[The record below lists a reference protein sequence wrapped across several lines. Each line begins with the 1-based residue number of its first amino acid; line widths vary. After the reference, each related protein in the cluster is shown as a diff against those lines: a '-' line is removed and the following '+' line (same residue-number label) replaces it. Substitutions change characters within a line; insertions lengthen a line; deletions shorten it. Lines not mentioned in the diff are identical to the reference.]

1 MKSRNPLILI
11 LPIAVLSMLA
21 ACGQSDEAAPV
32 ESALPAANRFQL
44 SDLDSGKNPC
54 TDFAGYVNGKWIAAN
69 AIPADRTSW
78 GSFEILTERTTS
90 IQKQLAEKAAASP
103 NTVGVEK
110 IIGDFWLTGMDE
122 AKANAQGIQPM
133 VPLLKTIDGLQ
144 GRDAIVDYLRQSAA
158 KGQGFLFEFGVDSD
172 FNKPDVNLAYV
183 SQGGLGLPDT
193 AYYFDADK
201 QNIRDAYVKH
211 IATVLELSGITAA
224 GSQKQASDIMAF
236 ETRLAKVSK
245 SAEEMSS
252 DVSLYYNPLTL
263 AEADKL
269 TPNFSWTKFF
279 ESQGVSTPE
288 KFSLSTPGFHQ
299 EVSAMLG
306 DTDPAAW
313 RAYLRFHSVDKASP
327 YLSDAFVTA
336 HFNFHNKTLRGQ
348 KEIKPRWKRVLSAIE
363 DQSGEAMGQLY
374 VKAAFS
380 LEAKARMETL
390 VANLGKALKAR
401 LQTLAW
407 MSDETKTKALEKM
420 AAFTAKIGY
429 PDKWRDWTGLST
441 GRDSYIANVLSAK
454 EFNYKWAL
462 GRIGKPV
469 DRTEWE
475 MSPQTVNAYYNPLRN
490 EVVFPAAILQP
501 PFFDPSAT
509 DEMNYGGIGAVIA
522 HEMTHGFDDQGS
534 RFGATG
540 RFENWWS
547 DADAE
552 RFNRLTGKL
561 VAQFDAYRTHDGQ
574 KINGK
579 LTLGENIA
587 DLGGMTTAYDA
598 MKKATEGTADPKTD
612 GLTREQRFFLNW
624 ATVWRENLT
633 PEILKYLIAT
643 NEHAPAQFRAIGAPS
658 NMSAFATAFS
668 CRPGDAMVRTGDQQV
683 VIW

>member
-11 LPIAVLSMLA
+11 LPIAVFTVLT

-32 ESALPAANRFQL
+32 ESALPAANRFQP
-44 SDLDSGKNPC
+44 SDLDSSKNPC
-54 TDFAGYVNGKWIAAN
+54 TDFVGYVNGKWLAAN
-69 AIPADRTSW
+69 AIPADRTGW
-78 GSFEILTERTTS
+78 GSFEILGERTTS

-103 NTVGVEK
+103 NAVGVEK
-110 IIGDFWLTGMDE
+110 IIGDFWFTGMDE

-133 VPLLKTIDGLQ
+133 EPLLKTIDGLQ
-144 GRDAIVDYLRQSAA
+144 GRDTIVDYLRQSAA
-158 KGQGFLFEFGVDSD
+158 KGQGVLFEFSVDPD

-183 SQGGLGLPDT
+183 YQGGLGLPDT
-193 AYYFDADK
+193 TYYFDADK

-211 IATVLELSGITAA
+211 IATVLELSGIAAA
-224 GSQKQASDIMAF
+224 GSQKQASAIMAF

-269 TPNFSWTKFF
+269 IPNFSWTKFF
-279 ESQGVSTPE
+279 ESQGVTTPE
-288 KFSLSTPGFHQ
+288 KFSLSNPGFHQ
-299 EVSAMLG
+299 EVSTMLG
-306 DTDPAAW
+306 DTDPATW
-313 RAYLRFHSVDKASP
+313 RAYLRFHTVDNASP

-336 HFNFHNKTLRGQ
+336 HFNFYDKTLRGQ
-348 KEIKPRWKRVLSAIE
+348 KEIKLRWKRVLSTIE
-363 DQSGEAMGQLY
+363 DQSGEAMGQMY
-374 VKAAFS
+374 VKAVFTQ
-380 LEAKARMETL
+380 EAKARMETL

-401 LQTLAW
+401 LQALAW
-407 MSDETKTKALEKM
+407 MSDGTRTKALEKL

-454 EFNYKWAL
+454 EFNYKWAI

-469 DRTEWE
+469 DRTEWG
-475 MSPQTVNAYYNPLRN
+475 MSPQTVNAYYDPLRN

-501 PFFDPSAT
+501 PFFDPNAT
-509 DEMNYGGIGAVIA
+509 DEMNYGAIGAVIA

-552 RFNRLTGKL
+552 RFNMLTGKL
-561 VAQFDAYRTHDGQ
+561 VTQFDAYRTGDGQ
-574 KINGK
+574 KINGN

-587 DLGGMTTAYDA
+587 DLGGLTTAYDA
-598 MKKATEGTADPKTD
+598 MKKAAEGTADPKTD

-624 ATVWRENLT
+624 ATVWRQKLT
-633 PEILKYLIAT
+633 PEELKNRIAT
-643 NEHAPAQFRAIGAPS
+643 DPHAPAQFRAIGAPS
-658 NMSAFATAFS
+658 NMSTFATAFS